1 MDNEE
6 LTEKLGRVVELCIN
20 SPSEPLKIALSQ
32 CFMKDMSTQQ
42 EEREMREKIYLNW
55 IKSVVERS
63 RGL

>member
-1 MDNEE
+1 M
-6 LTEKLGRVVELCIN
+6 CID

-55 IKSVVERS
+55 FKSVVERS

>member
-1 MDNEE
+1 
-6 LTEKLGRVVELCIN
+6 
-20 SPSEPLKIALSQ
+20 
-32 CFMKDMSTQQ
+32 MKDMSTQQ